1 MQSEKMSRNLLLDR
15 EFAFHVQVRK
25 LFMTKY
31 HITPFIEGSWSQF
44 VVLQKQEGGSF
55 VDTPVLAAGDI
66 VPDDFA
72 AQFYV
77 NPVTAYVM
85 MFGTMQNNHLTHVLI
100 CLKQRS

>member
-1 MQSEKMSRNLLLDR
+1 
-15 EFAFHVQVRK
+15 
-25 LFMTKY
+25 MTKY

-85 MFGTMQNNHLTHVLI
+85 MFEVLKI
-100 CLKQRS
+100 EAGKWLIQSASGSTLGRIVIQLAK

>member
-15 EFAFHVQVRK
+15 EFVFHVQVYK
-25 LFMTKY
+25 LFMTKH
-31 HITPFIEGSWSQF
+31 HITTSIEGSWSQF
-44 VVLQKQEGGSF
+44 VVLKKQEGGSF
-55 VDTPVLAAGDI
+55 VDTPVLAVNDN

-85 MFGTMQNNHLTHVLI
+85 MFGTMQKNRVTHVLI